1 MLLPPETE
9 INVTCGS
16 MNKTGT
22 VQGPSLEFI
31 YGHWKE
37 EVTFLP
43 PVYSGKTPYYL
54 KHFSFFKVYQEYQI
68 K

>member
-1 MLLPPETE
+1 MWEHE
-9 INVTCGS
+9 QNRNS
-16 MNKTGT
+16 
-22 VQGPSLEFI
+22 QGPSLEFI